1 MPFVGRTGW
10 AATPTHTL
18 KLTFADTQAHP
29 LYDVLKRFSDDVTK
43 RTSGA
48 VEIQVFSIGQLGS
61 GTNIL
66 TGLQTGIIDFCAHT
80 SGFIDTIFPK
90 FQVVDLPFL
99 FSDCRLG
106 RALLDGPTG
115 GKLLDMLPTKGIYG
129 LGYGHWGWRVVST
142 IDRKAPEPEGMKG
155 LKIRVQPGAI
165 FASTFKALGASPVAI
180 DLTEVYL
187 ALSQRVIDAVE
198 TPMISLAATK
208 HDEIVNTIN
217 MTNQVYNVGVMMA
230 SKSKFDALP
239 KDAQEAIRAASV
251 NLTKDWRTTIAA
263 KSDEARAALQGQGHE
278 HRRGQSRALS
288 EGDRKRL
295 PAIQG
300 HHRRRSL
307 RCGPEGS
314 RACLIRS
321 RAVAD
326 RAELTHV
333 PGSSIRALRCSS
345 AARSRTGSAPR

>member
-1 MPFVGRTGW
+1 MIKRRRLLQLGASGIAASVAMPFVGRAGW

-18 KLTFADTQAHP
+18 KLTFADTQSHP
-29 LYDVLKRFSDDVTK
+29 LYEVLKRFSDDISN

-90 FQVVDLPFL
+90 FQVLDLPFL
-99 FSDCRLG
+99 FSEAASAERM
-106 RALLDGPTG
+106 LDGPTG
-115 GKLLDMLPTKGIYG
+115 AKLLDMLPSKGIYG
-129 LGYGHWGWRVVST
+129 LGFGHWGWRVVST
-142 IDRKAPEPEGMKG
+142 IDRKAPEPADMKG

-165 FASTFKALGASPVAI
+165 FAATFRALGANPTAI

-230 SKSKFDALP
+230 SKSKFDLLP
-239 KDAQEAIRAASV
+239 KEVQEAIRAANV
-251 NLTKDWRTTIAA
+251 NLSKDWRTTIAA
-263 KSDEARAALQGQGHE
+263 KSEEIAQRYKAKGMTIVEPNRDDYRKATESVYPQFKDIIGADLYDAVLKEAGH
-278 HRRGQSRALS
+278 A
-288 EGDRKRL
+288 
-295 PAIQG
+295 
-300 HHRRRSL
+300 
-307 RCGPEGS
+307 
-314 RACLIRS
+314 
-321 RAVAD
+321 
-326 RAELTHV
+326 
-333 PGSSIRALRCSS
+333 
-345 AARSRTGSAPR
+345 

>member
-1 MPFVGRTGW
+1 MIGRRAFLRAGTAGIAASVAMPFVGRTGW

-18 KLTFADTQAHP
+18 KLTFADTQSHP
-29 LYDVLKRFSDDVTK
+29 LYDVLKRFAEDVSK

-48 VEIQVFSIGQLGS
+48 IDIQVFSIGQLGS

-99 FSDCRLG
+99 FSDSASAER
-106 RALLDGPTG
+106 LLDGPTG
-115 GKLLDMLPTKGIYG
+115 TKLLDMLPTKGIYG
-129 LGYGHWGWRVVST
+129 LGWGHWGWRVVST
-142 IDRKAPEPEGMKG
+142 VGKKAPEPADMKG

-165 FASTFKALGASPVAI
+165 FAATFRALGASPVAI

-187 ALSQRVIDAVE
+187 ALSQHVIDAVE

-217 MTNQVYNVGVMMA
+217 LTNQVYNVGVMMA
-230 SKSKFDALP
+230 SKAKFDTLP

-251 NLTKDWRTTIAA
+251 NLSKDWRTTVAA
-263 KSDEARAALQGQGHE
+263 KSEEIAERDKTKGMTFVEPDRDAYRKATESVYPQFKDIIGADLYDAVLKEAGH
-278 HRRGQSRALS
+278 A
-288 EGDRKRL
+288 
-295 PAIQG
+295 
-300 HHRRRSL
+300 
-307 RCGPEGS
+307 
-314 RACLIRS
+314 
-321 RAVAD
+321 
-326 RAELTHV
+326 
-333 PGSSIRALRCSS
+333 
-345 AARSRTGSAPR
+345 

>member
-1 MPFVGRTGW
+1 MIGRRALLRTGAAGIAASVAMPFVGRTGW

-29 LYDVLKRFSDDVTK
+29 LYDVLKRFSEDVAK

-48 VEIQVFSIGQLGS
+48 IDIQVFSIGQLGS

-99 FSDCRLG
+99 FSDSASAER
-106 RALLDGPTG
+106 LLDGPTG
-115 GKLLDMLPTKGIYG
+115 TKLLDMLPTKGIYG
-129 LGYGHWGWRVVST
+129 LGWGHWGWRVVST
-142 IDRKAPEPEGMKG
+142 VGRKAPEPADMKG

-165 FASTFKALGASPVAI
+165 FAATFRALGASPVAI

-187 ALSQRVIDAVE
+187 ALSQHVIDAVE

-217 MTNQVYNVGVMMA
+217 LTNQVYNVGVMMA
-230 SKSKFDALP
+230 SKAKFDALP

-251 NLTKDWRTTIAA
+251 NLSKDWRSTVAA
-263 KSDEARAALQGQGHE
+263 KSDEIAERYKTKGMTIVEPNRDDYRKATESVYPQFKDIIGADLYDAVLKEAGH
-278 HRRGQSRALS
+278 A
-288 EGDRKRL
+288 
-295 PAIQG
+295 
-300 HHRRRSL
+300 
-307 RCGPEGS
+307 
-314 RACLIRS
+314 
-321 RAVAD
+321 
-326 RAELTHV
+326 
-333 PGSSIRALRCSS
+333 
-345 AARSRTGSAPR
+345 

>member
-1 MPFVGRTGW
+1 MIERRKLLKIGASGIAASVALPFIGRTGW

-18 KLTFADTQAHP
+18 KLTFADTQNHP
-29 LYDVLKRFSDDVTK
+29 LYDVLKRFSEDVSK

-99 FSDCRLG
+99 FPDAASAER
-106 RALLDGPTG
+106 LLDGPTG
-115 GKLLDMLPTKGIYG
+115 AKLLEMMPSKGIYG

-142 IDRKAPEPEGMKG
+142 IDKKLAEPDEIKG

-165 FASTFKALGASPVAI
+165 FASTFRALGASPIAI

-230 SKSKFDALP
+230 SKAKFDTLP
-239 KDAQEAIRAASV
+239 PDAQQAIRAACV
-251 NLTKDWRTTIAA
+251 NLTKDWRTTVAA
-263 KSDEARAALQGQGHE
+263 KSDEIAQRYKAKGMTIVEVQREHYLKATASVYPQFKDIIGADLYDTVLREAGH
-278 HRRGQSRALS
+278 A
-288 EGDRKRL
+288 
-295 PAIQG
+295 
-300 HHRRRSL
+300 
-307 RCGPEGS
+307 
-314 RACLIRS
+314 
-321 RAVAD
+321 
-326 RAELTHV
+326 
-333 PGSSIRALRCSS
+333 
-345 AARSRTGSAPR
+345 

>member
-1 MPFVGRTGW
+1 MIGRRALLRTGATGIAASMAMPFVGRTGW

-29 LYDVLKRFSDDVTK
+29 LYDVLKRFSEDVSK

-48 VEIQVFSIGQLGS
+48 IDIQVFSIGQLGS

-99 FSDCRLG
+99 FSDSASAER
-106 RALLDGPTG
+106 LLDGPTG
-115 GKLLDMLPTKGIYG
+115 TKLLDMLPTKGIYG
-129 LGYGHWGWRVVST
+129 LGWGHWGWRVVST
-142 IDRKAPEPEGMKG
+142 VGRKAPEPADMKG

-165 FASTFKALGASPVAI
+165 FAATFRALGASPVAI

-187 ALSQRVIDAVE
+187 ALSQHVIDAVE

-217 MTNQVYNVGVMMA
+217 LTNQVYNVGVMMA

-263 KSDEARAALQGQGHE
+263 RSDEIAERYKTQGMTIVEPNHDDYRKATISVYPQFKDIIGADLYDAVLKEAGH
-278 HRRGQSRALS
+278 A
-288 EGDRKRL
+288 
-295 PAIQG
+295 
-300 HHRRRSL
+300 
-307 RCGPEGS
+307 
-314 RACLIRS
+314 
-321 RAVAD
+321 
-326 RAELTHV
+326 
-333 PGSSIRALRCSS
+333 
-345 AARSRTGSAPR
+345 

>member
-1 MPFVGRTGW
+1 MIGRRALLRTGAAGIAASVAMPFVGRTGW

-29 LYDVLKRFSDDVTK
+29 LYDVLKRFSEDVSK

-48 VEIQVFSIGQLGS
+48 IDIQVFSIGQLGS

-99 FSDCRLG
+99 FSDSASAER
-106 RALLDGPTG
+106 LLDGPTG
-115 GKLLDMLPTKGIYG
+115 TKLLDMLPTKGIYG
-129 LGYGHWGWRVVST
+129 LGWGHWGWRVVST
-142 IDRKAPEPEGMKG
+142 VGRKAPEPADMKG

-165 FASTFKALGASPVAI
+165 FAATFRALGASPVAI

-187 ALSQRVIDAVE
+187 ALSQHVIDAVE

-217 MTNQVYNVGVMMA
+217 LTNQVYNVGVMMA
-230 SKSKFDALP
+230 SKAKFDALP

-251 NLTKDWRTTIAA
+251 NLSKDWRSTVAA
-263 KSDEARAALQGQGHE
+263 KSDEIAERYKTKGMTIVEPNRDDYRKATESVYPQFKDIIGADLYDAVLKEAGH
-278 HRRGQSRALS
+278 A
-288 EGDRKRL
+288 
-295 PAIQG
+295 
-300 HHRRRSL
+300 
-307 RCGPEGS
+307 
-314 RACLIRS
+314 
-321 RAVAD
+321 
-326 RAELTHV
+326 
-333 PGSSIRALRCSS
+333 
-345 AARSRTGSAPR
+345 

>member
-1 MPFVGRTGW
+1 MIERRRLLKVAGSGIAASVAMPFVGRTGW

-18 KLTFADTQAHP
+18 KLTFADTQSHP
-29 LYDVLKRFSDDVTK
+29 LYDVLKRFSDDISK

-99 FSDCRLG
+99 FSDSATAERM
-106 RALLDGPTG
+106 LDGATG
-115 GKLLDMLPTKGIYG
+115 AKLLDMLPTKGIYG

-142 IDRKAPEPEGMKG
+142 IDRKAPEPADMKG
-155 LKIRVQPGAI
+155 LKIRVQPGAV
-165 FASTFKALGASPVAI
+165 FAASFRALGASPVAI

-187 ALSQRVIDAVE
+187 ALSQHVIDAVE

-208 HDEIVNTIN
+208 HDEIVTTIN

-239 KDAQEAIRAASV
+239 KEAQEAIRAASV

-263 KSDEARAALQGQGHE
+263 KSEEIAQRYKAKGMTIVEPDREAYRKATESVYPQFKDVIGADLYDTVLKEAGH
-278 HRRGQSRALS
+278 A
-288 EGDRKRL
+288 
-295 PAIQG
+295 
-300 HHRRRSL
+300 
-307 RCGPEGS
+307 
-314 RACLIRS
+314 
-321 RAVAD
+321 
-326 RAELTHV
+326 
-333 PGSSIRALRCSS
+333 
-345 AARSRTGSAPR
+345 

>member
-1 MPFVGRTGW
+1 MIERRALLRTGAAGIAASVAMPFVGRTGW

-29 LYDVLKRFSDDVTK
+29 LYDVLKRFSEDVTK

-48 VEIQVFSIGQLGS
+48 IDIQVFSIGQLGS

-99 FSDCRLG
+99 FSDSASAER
-106 RALLDGPTG
+106 LLDGPTG
-115 GKLLDMLPTKGIYG
+115 TKLLDMLPTKGIYG
-129 LGYGHWGWRVVST
+129 LGWGHWGWRVVST
-142 IDRKAPEPEGMKG
+142 VGRKAPEPADMKG

-165 FASTFKALGASPVAI
+165 FAATFRALSASPVAI

-187 ALSQRVIDAVE
+187 ALSQHVIDAVE

-217 MTNQVYNVGVMMA
+217 LTNQVYNVGVMMA
-230 SKSKFDALP
+230 SKAKFDALP

-251 NLTKDWRTTIAA
+251 NLSKDWRSTVAA
-263 KSDEARAALQGQGHE
+263 KSDEIAERYKTKGMTIVEPNRDDYRKATESVYPQFKDIIGADLYDAVLKEAGH
-278 HRRGQSRALS
+278 A
-288 EGDRKRL
+288 
-295 PAIQG
+295 
-300 HHRRRSL
+300 
-307 RCGPEGS
+307 
-314 RACLIRS
+314 
-321 RAVAD
+321 
-326 RAELTHV
+326 
-333 PGSSIRALRCSS
+333 
-345 AARSRTGSAPR
+345 

>member
-1 MPFVGRTGW
+1 MIERRKLLKISASGLAASVAMPFIGRTGW

-18 KLTFADTQAHP
+18 KLTFADTQNHP
-29 LYDVLKRFSDDVTK
+29 LYEVLKRFSDDVSK

-80 SGFIDTIFPK
+80 SGFVDTIYPK

-99 FSDCRLG
+99 FSDAAAAER
-106 RALLDGPTG
+106 LLDGPTG
-115 GKLLDMLPTKGIYG
+115 TKLLDMLPAKGIYG

-217 MTNQVYNVGVMMA
+217 LTNQVYNVGIMMA
-230 SKSKFDALP
+230 SKAKFDALP
-239 KDAQEAIRAASV
+239 AEAQAAIRDASV
-251 NLTKDWRTTIAA
+251 NLTKDWRTTVAA
-263 KSDEARAALQGQGHE
+263 KSDEIAQRYKASGKTFVEVNRADYLKATESVYPQFKDIIGADLYDAVLKEAGH
-278 HRRGQSRALS
+278 A
-288 EGDRKRL
+288 
-295 PAIQG
+295 
-300 HHRRRSL
+300 
-307 RCGPEGS
+307 
-314 RACLIRS
+314 
-321 RAVAD
+321 
-326 RAELTHV
+326 
-333 PGSSIRALRCSS
+333 
-345 AARSRTGSAPR
+345 

>member
-1 MPFVGRTGW
+1 VNHKKHGDQGENSIMMERRKLLKVGASGLAASVAMPFIGRTGW

-18 KLTFADTQAHP
+18 KLTFADTQNHP
-29 LYDVLKRFSDDVTK
+29 LYDVLKRFSEDVSN

-48 VEIQVFSIGQLGS
+48 IEIQVFSIGQLGS

-80 SGFIDTIFPK
+80 SGFIDAIYPK

-99 FSDCRLG
+99 FSDSATAERV
-106 RALLDGPTG
+106 LDGPTG
-115 GKLLDMLPTKGIYG
+115 AKLLDMLPSKGIYG
-129 LGYGHWGWRVVST
+129 LGYGHWGWRVMST
-142 IDRKAPEPEGMKG
+142 IDKKLPEPDDVKG

-165 FASTFKALGASPVAI
+165 FAATFRALGASPIAI

-230 SKSKFDALP
+230 SKAKFDALP
-239 KDAQEAIRAASV
+239 ATAQEAIRAASV

-263 KSDEARAALQGQGHE
+263 KSDEIAQRYKAKGMNLVEVKREDYRKATESVYPQFKDIIGADLYDAVLKEAGH
-278 HRRGQSRALS
+278 A
-288 EGDRKRL
+288 
-295 PAIQG
+295 
-300 HHRRRSL
+300 
-307 RCGPEGS
+307 
-314 RACLIRS
+314 
-321 RAVAD
+321 
-326 RAELTHV
+326 
-333 PGSSIRALRCSS
+333 
-345 AARSRTGSAPR
+345 

>member
-1 MPFVGRTGW
+1 MIGRRALLRTGAAGIAASMAMPFVGRTGW
-10 AATPTHTL
+10 AGTPTHTL
-18 KLTFADTQAHP
+18 KLTFADTQSHP
-29 LYDVLKRFSDDVTK
+29 LYDVLKRFAEDVAK

-48 VEIQVFSIGQLGS
+48 IDIQVFSIGQLGS

-99 FSDCRLG
+99 FSDAASAER
-106 RALLDGPTG
+106 LLDGPTG
-115 GKLLDMLPTKGIYG
+115 TKLLDMLPTKGIYG
-129 LGYGHWGWRVVST
+129 LGWGHWGWRVVST
-142 IDRKAPEPEGMKG
+142 VGRKAPEPADMKG

-165 FASTFKALGASPVAI
+165 FAATFRALGASPVAI

-187 ALSQRVIDAVE
+187 ALSQHVIDAVE

-217 MTNQVYNVGVMMA
+217 LTNQVYNVGVMMA

-251 NLTKDWRTTIAA
+251 DLTKDWRSTIAA
-263 KSDEARAALQGQGHE
+263 KSAEIAERYKTKGMTFVEPDRDAYRKATESMYPQFKDIIGADLYEAVLKEAGH
-278 HRRGQSRALS
+278 A
-288 EGDRKRL
+288 
-295 PAIQG
+295 
-300 HHRRRSL
+300 
-307 RCGPEGS
+307 
-314 RACLIRS
+314 
-321 RAVAD
+321 
-326 RAELTHV
+326 
-333 PGSSIRALRCSS
+333 
-345 AARSRTGSAPR
+345 

>member
-1 MPFVGRTGW
+1 MTARHKKHGDQGESSIMIERRKLLKIGASGIAASVAMPFIGRTGW

-18 KLTFADTQAHP
+18 KLTFADTQNHP
-29 LYDVLKRFSDDVTK
+29 LYDVLKRFSEDVSN

-48 VEIQVFSIGQLGS
+48 IEIQVFSIGQLGS

-80 SGFIDTIFPK
+80 SGFIDTIYPK

-99 FSDCRLG
+99 FSDSATAERV
-106 RALLDGPTG
+106 LDGPTG
-115 GKLLDMLPTKGIYG
+115 GKLLDMLPSKGIYG
-129 LGYGHWGWRVVST
+129 LGYGHWGWRVMST
-142 IDRKAPEPEGMKG
+142 IDKKLPEPDDVKG

-165 FASTFKALGASPVAI
+165 FAATFRALGASPIAI

-230 SKSKFDALP
+230 SKAKFDALP
-239 KDAQEAIRAASV
+239 PTAQEAIRAASI
-251 NLTKDWRTTIAA
+251 NLTKDWRTTIAT
-263 KSDEARAALQGQGHE
+263 KSDEIAQRYKAKGMNIVEVNREDYLKATQSVYPQFKDIIGADLYDAVLKEAGH
-278 HRRGQSRALS
+278 A
-288 EGDRKRL
+288 
-295 PAIQG
+295 
-300 HHRRRSL
+300 
-307 RCGPEGS
+307 
-314 RACLIRS
+314 
-321 RAVAD
+321 
-326 RAELTHV
+326 
-333 PGSSIRALRCSS
+333 
-345 AARSRTGSAPR
+345 

>member
-1 MPFVGRTGW
+1 MIGRRALLRTGAAGIAASVAMPFVGRTGW

-29 LYDVLKRFSDDVTK
+29 LYDVLKRFSEDVAK

-48 VEIQVFSIGQLGS
+48 IGIQVFSIGQLGS

-99 FSDCRLG
+99 FSDSASAER
-106 RALLDGPTG
+106 LLDGPTG
-115 GKLLDMLPTKGIYG
+115 TKLLDMLPTKGIYG
-129 LGYGHWGWRVVST
+129 LGWGHWGWRVVST
-142 IDRKAPEPEGMKG
+142 VGRKAPEPADMKG

-165 FASTFKALGASPVAI
+165 FAATFRALGASPVAI

-187 ALSQRVIDAVE
+187 ALSQHVIDAVE

-217 MTNQVYNVGVMMA
+217 LTNQVYNVGVMMA
-230 SKSKFDALP
+230 SKAKFDALP

-251 NLTKDWRTTIAA
+251 NLSKDWRSTVAA
-263 KSDEARAALQGQGHE
+263 KSDEIAERYKTKGMTIVEPNRDDYRKATESVYPQFKDIIGADLYDAVLKEAGH
-278 HRRGQSRALS
+278 A
-288 EGDRKRL
+288 
-295 PAIQG
+295 
-300 HHRRRSL
+300 
-307 RCGPEGS
+307 
-314 RACLIRS
+314 
-321 RAVAD
+321 
-326 RAELTHV
+326 
-333 PGSSIRALRCSS
+333 
-345 AARSRTGSAPR
+345 

>member
-1 MPFVGRTGW
+1 MKIARRRLLKAGASAFAASVAMPFVGRTGW

-18 KLTFADTQAHP
+18 KLTFADTQSHP
-29 LYDVLKRFSDDVTK
+29 LYDVLKRFSEDVSK

-48 VEIQVFSIGQLGS
+48 VELQVFSIGQLGS

-90 FQVVDLPFL
+90 FQVLDLPFL
-99 FSDCRLG
+99 FSDSTS
-106 RALLDGPTG
+106 AENLLDGPTG
-115 GKLLDMLPTKGIYG
+115 GKFMDMLPTKGIYG
-129 LGYGHWGWRVVST
+129 LGWGHWGWRVVST
-142 IDRKAPEPEGMKG
+142 IDRKAPEPSDMKG

-165 FASTFKALGASPVAI
+165 FAATFKALGANPVAI

-217 MTNQVYNVGVMMA
+217 LTNQVYNVGVMMA

-251 NLTKDWRTTIAA
+251 GLTKDWRTTIAT
-263 KSDEARAALQGQGHE
+263 KSDEIATRYKTKGITIVEPNRDDYRKATASVFPQFKDIIGTDLYDAVLKEVGH
-278 HRRGQSRALS
+278 A
-288 EGDRKRL
+288 
-295 PAIQG
+295 
-300 HHRRRSL
+300 
-307 RCGPEGS
+307 
-314 RACLIRS
+314 
-321 RAVAD
+321 
-326 RAELTHV
+326 
-333 PGSSIRALRCSS
+333 
-345 AARSRTGSAPR
+345 

>member
-1 MPFVGRTGW
+1 MIERRKLLKIGATGAAASVALPFIGRTGW
-10 AATPTHTL
+10 AATPTYTL
-18 KLTFADTQAHP
+18 KLTFADTQNHP
-29 LYDVLKRFSDDVTK
+29 LYDVLKRFSADVSQ

-80 SGFIDTIFPK
+80 SGFIDTIVPK

-99 FSDCRLG
+99 FSDSASAER
-106 RALLDGPTG
+106 LLDGPTG
-115 GKLLDMLPTKGIYG
+115 TKLLEMLPAKGIYG

-142 IDRKAPEPEGMKG
+142 IDKKAPEPADIKG

-165 FASTFKALGASPVAI
+165 FASTFRALGASPVAI

-239 KDAQEAIRAASV
+239 KDVQDAIRAASV
-251 NLTKDWRTTIAA
+251 NLSKDWRTTIAA
-263 KSDEARAALQGQGHE
+263 KSEEIAQRYKTKGMAIVEVNHDDYRKATESVYPQFKDIIGADLYDAVLREAGH
-278 HRRGQSRALS
+278 A
-288 EGDRKRL
+288 
-295 PAIQG
+295 
-300 HHRRRSL
+300 
-307 RCGPEGS
+307 
-314 RACLIRS
+314 
-321 RAVAD
+321 
-326 RAELTHV
+326 
-333 PGSSIRALRCSS
+333 
-345 AARSRTGSAPR
+345 

>member
-1 MPFVGRTGW
+1 MIARRKLLRVGASGIAASVAMPFVGRTGW
-10 AATPTHTL
+10 AATPAHTL
-18 KLTFADTQAHP
+18 KLTFADTQSHP
-29 LYDVLKRFSDDVTK
+29 LYDVLKRFSEDISR

-48 VEIQVFSIGQLGS
+48 VELQVFSIGQLGS

-99 FSDCRLG
+99 FSDAASAERV
-106 RALLDGPTG
+106 LDGPTG
-115 GKLLDMLPTKGIYG
+115 AKLLDMLPSKGIYG

-142 IDRKAPEPEGMKG
+142 IDRKAPEPADMKG

-165 FASTFKALGASPVAI
+165 FAATFRALGASPVAI

-217 MTNQVYNVGVMMA
+217 LTNQVYNVGVMMA

-239 KDAQEAIRAASV
+239 KEAQEAIRAASV
-251 NLTKDWRTTIAA
+251 ELTKDWRTTIATKSEEILQRYKA
-263 KSDEARAALQGQGHE
+263 KGMTIVEPNRDDYRKATASVYPQFKDIIGADLYDAVLKEAGH
-278 HRRGQSRALS
+278 A
-288 EGDRKRL
+288 
-295 PAIQG
+295 
-300 HHRRRSL
+300 
-307 RCGPEGS
+307 
-314 RACLIRS
+314 
-321 RAVAD
+321 
-326 RAELTHV
+326 
-333 PGSSIRALRCSS
+333 
-345 AARSRTGSAPR
+345 

>member
-1 MPFVGRTGW
+1 MIGRRALLRAGAAGIAASVAMPFVGRTGW

-29 LYDVLKRFSDDVTK
+29 LYDVLKRFSEDVAK

-48 VEIQVFSIGQLGS
+48 IDIQVFSIGQLGS

-99 FSDCRLG
+99 FSDSASAER
-106 RALLDGPTG
+106 LLDGPTG
-115 GKLLDMLPTKGIYG
+115 TKLLDMLPTKGIYG
-129 LGYGHWGWRVVST
+129 LGWGHWGWRVVST
-142 IDRKAPEPEGMKG
+142 VGRKAPEPADMKG

-165 FASTFKALGASPVAI
+165 FAATFRALSASPVAI

-187 ALSQRVIDAVE
+187 ALSQHVIDAVE

-217 MTNQVYNVGVMMA
+217 LTNQVYNVGVMMA
-230 SKSKFDALP
+230 SKAKFDALP

-251 NLTKDWRTTIAA
+251 NLSKDWRSTVAA
-263 KSDEARAALQGQGHE
+263 KSEEIAERYKTKGMTIVEPNRDDYRKATESVYPQFKDIIGADLYDAVLKEAGH
-278 HRRGQSRALS
+278 A
-288 EGDRKRL
+288 
-295 PAIQG
+295 
-300 HHRRRSL
+300 
-307 RCGPEGS
+307 
-314 RACLIRS
+314 
-321 RAVAD
+321 
-326 RAELTHV
+326 
-333 PGSSIRALRCSS
+333 
-345 AARSRTGSAPR
+345 